1 MHPLWSPLTILDPK
15 PKPKHQS
22 SFMFTAASQVVVIR
36 MYACMNMCVRDAHA
50 QRSVTAC
57 GAWGAPRC
65 LLSRLTRPPPVH
77 PPTSCAMELEFVTR
91 IRECIRLPEPLQLTR
106 VQRPFGWRGAGECG
120 GQGSIQHANARHH
133 QRLLR
138 QPVLRPGRVASTRGG
153 AERKVYGF
161 NGQDMMARHG
171 WWMPAAYTRSWP
183 PARFPAAT
191 FVS

>member
-15 PKPKHQS
+15 PQTPIILYVHRCFS
-22 SFMFTAASQVVVIR
+22 SCCHTYVCV
-36 MYACMNMCVRDAHA
+36 YEYCVRDAHA

-106 VQRPFGWRGAGECG
+106 VQRPWFGWRGAGECG

-153 AERKVYGF
+153 VD
-161 NGQDMMARHG
+161 N
-171 WWMPAAYTRSWP
+171 
-183 PARFPAAT
+183 
-191 FVS
+191 